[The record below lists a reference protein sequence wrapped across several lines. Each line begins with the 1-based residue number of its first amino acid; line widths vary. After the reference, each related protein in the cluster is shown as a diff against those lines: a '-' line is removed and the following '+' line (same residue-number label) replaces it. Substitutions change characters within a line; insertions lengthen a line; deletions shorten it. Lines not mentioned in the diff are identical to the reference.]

1 MLVQAAE
8 LEAAERQMALLV
20 ALVLAYYLLAVRRGW
35 PQAHTAD
42 VMEEALPPAAVV
54 ILVTGAGGT
63 FAKVLTE
70 SGVGTALSE
79 TLASTGLPILVLG
92 FVLSLLLRASQGSA
106 TVAILTT
113 AGLLAESV
121 AGGDYTTVQVALISL
136 AVAFGALKL
145 SHVNDS
151 GFWVVTRYLGLSVA
165 DGLRSWTV
173 LTMILG
179 AAGFLLVCLLWA
191 VAGTFA

>member
-35 PQAHTAD
+35 SQALTAD

-54 ILVTGAGGT
+54 ILVTGAGGA

-70 SGVGTALSE
+70 SGVGIVLSE
-79 TLASTGLPILVLG
+79 TPGLDRAADPG
-92 FVLSLLLRASQGSA
+92 ARLRAVTA
-106 TVAILTT
+106 APRVA
-113 AGLLAESV
+113 GVGDRGDPHHGGPSRESV

-136 AVAFGALKL
+136 AVAFGALGL

-151 GFWVVTRYLGLSVA
+151 GSGSSRATSG
-165 DGLRSWTV
+165 
-173 LTMILG
+173 
-179 AAGFLLVCLLWA
+179 
-191 VAGTFA
+191 